1 MLGKYEVTG
10 KLGRGAMGTVY
21 EGWDPLIAR
30 RVAIKTV
37 ELPDTSD
44 CDSREAVAR
53 FRREAQVAGRLAHPN
68 IVGVFDYGETNN
80 QHYIVM
86 EYVDGLSLKTL
97 LDKSGGIPLT
107 DTLHIMSDVLAGLHF
122 SHERGVVHRDLSPAN
137 VILTSSGQAK
147 IVDFGIARIEGSW
160 MTQAGTVLGTP
171 SYMSPE
177 QFMGQAVDARSDIY
191 SAGVLFYQLLT
202 GDRPF
207 EGSMSAIMY
216 KVLNT
221 EPTAPSRLSMMVPPA
236 YDAVVRQA
244 MARRPEDRYPTS
256 AAFAE
261 AIEMATKRPRPVGR
275 SSAAASAASG
285 QALPSI
291 PGSAPVAPEGSVAAP
306 PDCRRVSL
314 ATIAAAAAGV
324 IILAGGGSW
333 WQWQTPGI
341 APVSEMSSAPAPV
354 ASQTQPQ
361 TVALNTL
368 PTSSGDDSRTPQLVR
383 ASDESSG
390 SPPPPPSQ
398 LQQTVE
404 PSTAPSS
411 PSDAAQ
417 TPQPAPVA
425 DGLSSPQAASS
436 GSGQPDATVQEAD
449 TPDTGSAAA
458 VASLTAGP
466 VRLRATLLM
475 PARPVTLERRVMV
488 QELLTDHGL
497 LPTTHAYMRTVYRLG
512 TGESF
517 GGASFQASNSNY
529 ASGVAMAY
537 QPVPRAVTLSFSLR
551 SGSFINPWPGSLSG
565 VALVR
570 VRRDEPKQ
578 EIELPDIALSLPG
591 QASLK
596 LAEPLTH
603 RPQLAVRM
611 RDPASGEVV
620 EVPVGSTGVLD
631 GHVLSIRFDGMTLMV
646 TAQPI

>member
-44 CDSREAVAR
+44 CESREAVAR
-53 FRREAQVAGRLAHPN
+53 FRREAQVAGRLTHPN

-97 LDKSGGIPLT
+97 LEKSDGVPLT
-107 DTLHIMSDVLAGLHF
+107 NTLGIMSDVLAGLHF

-177 QFMGQAVDARSDIY
+177 QFMGQVVDARSDIY

-221 EPTAPSRLSMMVPPA
+221 EPTAPSRLSMMVPSA

-244 MARRPEDRYPTS
+244 MARRPEDRYQTS
-256 AAFAE
+256 VAFAE
-261 AIEMATKRPRPVGR
+261 AIEMATKRPPPIRQSG
-275 SSAAASAASG
+275 AAVSAASS

-291 PGSAPVAPEGSVAAP
+291 PGSVPVAPEGSSAAS
-306 PDCRRVSL
+306 PDRRRVSL

-341 APVSEMSSAPAPV
+341 APRSEMSSAPAPM
-354 ASQTQPQ
+354 ASQPQPQ
-361 TVALNTL
+361 TVAMNTL
-368 PTSSGDDSRTPQLVR
+368 PPSSRDDSQTPQLVR
-383 ASDESSG
+383 ASGERSDSA
-390 SPPPPPSQ
+390 PAASQ
-398 LQQTVE
+398 PQQTVE
-404 PSTAPSS
+404 PSAVASAPR
-411 PSDAAQ
+411 DAAQ

-425 DGLSSPQAASS
+425 DGISPPQAASS

-449 TPDTGSAAA
+449 PPDTGSEAA
-458 VASLTAGP
+458 VPPLTAGP
-466 VRLRATLLM
+466 VRLRATLLTA
-475 PARPVTLERRVMV
+475 ARSVTLERRVMV

-517 GGASFQASNSNY
+517 GGVSFQASNSNH

-570 VRRDEPKQ
+570 LRRDEPKQ

-591 QASLK
+591 QASVK
-596 LAEPLTH
+596 LAEPLAH

-620 EVPVGSTGVLD
+620 EVPVGSTGVLY
-631 GHVLSIRFDGMTLMV
+631 GHVLSLRFEGMTLMV
-646 TAQPI
+646 TAKPL

>member
-1 MLGKYEVTG
+1 MEMLGKYEVAG

-97 LDKSGGIPLT
+97 LDKSDGIPLT

-122 SHERGVVHRDLSPAN
+122 SHERGVVHRDISPAN

-177 QFMGQAVDARSDIY
+177 QFMGQVVDARSDIY

-221 EPTAPSRLSMMVPPA
+221 EPAAPSRLSVMVPPA
-236 YDAVVRQA
+236 YDEVVRRA
-244 MARRPEDRYPTS
+244 MARRPEDRYPTA

-261 AIEMATKRPRPVGR
+261 AIEMATKRPLPVR
-275 SSAAASAASG
+275 QSSAAVSAASCR
-285 QALPSI
+285 APPSV
-291 PGSAPVAPEGSVAAP
+291 PGSAPAAPEGSVAAS
-306 PDCRRVSL
+306 PDRRRIV
-314 ATIAAAAAGV
+314 ATIAAAVAGF
-324 IILAGGGSW
+324 IILAGGCTW

-361 TVALNTL
+361 TVALDTL
-368 PTSSGDDSRTPQLVR
+368 PSYSRDDSLTPQLVR
-383 ASDESSG
+383 ASDERSG
-390 SPPPPPSQ
+390 SPPPAASQ
-398 LQQTVE
+398 PQQAVELSTV
-404 PSTAPSS
+404 SSAPR
-411 PSDAAQ
+411 DAAQ
-417 TPQPAPVA
+417 TPQA
-425 DGLSSPQAASS
+425 DGISSPQATPS
-436 GSGQPDATVQEAD
+436 GSGQPDATVREAD
-449 TPDTGSAAA
+449 PPDTRSDAA
-458 VASLTAGP
+458 VASLIAGP
-466 VRLRATLLM
+466 VSLRATLLM
-475 PARPVTLERRVMV
+475 PARSATLERRVPV

-529 ASGVAMAY
+529 ASGVAMTY
-537 QPVPRAVTLSFSLR
+537 QPIPRAVTLLFSLR
-551 SGSFINPWPGSLSG
+551 SGSFINPWHGSLSG

-578 EIELPDIALSLPG
+578 EIELPDIALLLPG
-591 QASLK
+591 QASVK
-596 LAEPLTH
+596 LAEPLAH

-620 EVPVGSTGVLD
+620 EVPVGSTGVLH
-631 GHVLSIRFDGMTLMV
+631 GYVLSIRFEGMTLMV